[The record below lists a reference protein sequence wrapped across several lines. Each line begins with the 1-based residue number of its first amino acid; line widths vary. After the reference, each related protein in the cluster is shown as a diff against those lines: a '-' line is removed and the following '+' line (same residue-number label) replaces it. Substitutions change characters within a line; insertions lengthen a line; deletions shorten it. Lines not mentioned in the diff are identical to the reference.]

1 MTGALPGLGGRLDL
15 ADRDAL
21 DDAARE
27 LFDDI
32 TGTAVAWA
40 RRNGFSAATSEGRL
54 IGPFNPSLLNPGIA
68 AAFLKLQ
75 TAEQQCTSLDECIRQ
90 VVILTVGSV
99 WQAPYE
105 LYAHSA
111 VARHGGLSE
120 WVIAELVAGSE
131 PEALTDHQRT
141 AHRLARALST
151 AHHVDDGLYGQ
162 ATQRFGSTG
171 VFDITM
177 LTGIYHTVCGIL
189 NVFAITAPNHH
200 QR

>member
-1 MTGALPGLGGRLDL
+1 VSDAPPGLGGRLAL
-15 ADRDAL
+15 ADRDDLNDSAQ
-21 DDAARE
+21 E

-32 TGTAVAWA
+32 TDTAVAWA
-40 RRNGFSAATSEGRL
+40 RRNGFSAATSDGRL

-68 AAFLKLQ
+68 GAFLKLQ
-75 TAEQQCTSLDECIRQ
+75 TAEQQCSSLDECTRQ

-99 WQAPYE
+99 WRAPYE
-105 LYAHSA
+105 LYAHST
-111 VARHGGLSE
+111 VARHAGLSE
-120 WVIAELVAGSE
+120 AVIAELVAGTE
-131 PEALTDHQRT
+131 PKALTDHQRT

-162 ATQRFGSTG
+162 ATQRFGSAG

-189 NVFAITAPNHH
+189 NAFAIPAPNNH